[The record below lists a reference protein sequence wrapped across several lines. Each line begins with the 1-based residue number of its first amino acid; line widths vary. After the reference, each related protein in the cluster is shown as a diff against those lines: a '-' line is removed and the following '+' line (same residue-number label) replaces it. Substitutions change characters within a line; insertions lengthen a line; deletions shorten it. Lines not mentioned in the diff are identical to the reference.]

1 MQKHLHISKEGIVG
15 PNGKAQ
21 VWIVSQAPHHIKVI
35 KGTTVGQ
42 IVAEPDLEDQLEYI
56 KVI

>member
-1 MQKHLHISKEGIVG
+1 MVYIKEGIVG

-21 VWIVSQAPHHIKVI
+21 VWIVNQAPHHIKVI
-35 KGTTVGQ
+35 KGTTIGQ
-42 IVAEPDLEDQLEYI
+42 IVAEPDLEDQLEDI